1 MASFPVTDFPGRN
14 AMRRSIVGGV
24 ATAALGMAGP
34 AFAIEAQQVGE
45 RLRVEERPLVG
56 VDVRL
61 GLGNFTGDLGSNTKV
76 GPLLGINASAYPWQY
91 GGVEVGY
98 EGQRFPIDDSR
109 LRDNGDGEG
118 VWRHNA
124 TLLAKAGPLI
134 DEKWRPFVGAG
145 VGLSYLNPS
154 DGADR
159 FYNNDWQTELPLAAG
174 LDYRFG
180 NLVAGA
186 RATYRFVGGEGL
198 LRNPVTNA
206 DEKGSLFNG
215 NVMIGGQF

>member
-1 MASFPVTDFPGRN
+1 
-14 AMRRSIVGGV
+14 MRRSIAGGV
-24 ATAALGMAGP
+24 ATTALGLAGP
-34 AFAIEAQQVGE
+34 ALAMEAQQVGE
-45 RLRVEERPLVG
+45 RLRFDERPLVG
-56 VDVRL
+56 ADVRV
-61 GLGNFTGDLGSNTKV
+61 GLGGFTGGLADTTNV
-76 GPLLGINASAYPWQY
+76 GMLLGISASAFPWQY

-98 EGQRFPIDDSR
+98 EGQRFPLDDTR
-109 LRDNGDGEG
+109 LPDNGDGEG

-159 FYNNDWQTELPLAAG
+159 YYNNDWQTELPLAAG

-180 NLVAGA
+180 NFVAGA

-198 LRNPVTNA
+198 VRNPVTNA

>member
-1 MASFPVTDFPGRN
+1 
-14 AMRRSIVGGV
+14 MRRSIVGGV
-24 ATAALGMAGP
+24 ATAALGMAGQ
-34 AFAIEAQQVGE
+34 AFAVEAQQVGE

-56 VDVRL
+56 IDARV
-61 GLGNFTGDLGSNTKV
+61 GLGNFTGDLGRNTRV
-76 GPLLGINASAYPWQY
+76 GPLFGINASAYPWTH
-91 GGVEVGY
+91 GGIEVGY
-98 EGQRFPIDDSR
+98 EGQRLPIRDER
-109 LRDNGDGEG
+109 LRDGGRGEG
-118 VWRHNA
+118 VWRNNA

-154 DGADR
+154 DGADAY
-159 FYNNDWQTELPLAAG
+159 YNNDWQTELPVAAG
-174 LDYRFG
+174 LDFRFG

-198 LRNPVTNA
+198 VRNPVTNA